1 MGFIKSA
8 SPAPAVSPLLHLPL
22 LPLPLLQLLCLSGKQ
37 LSYRP
42 KESSKAAGTGS
53 GRAGGGAA

>member
-22 LPLPLLQLLCLSGKQ
+22 LPLLQLLCLSGKQ